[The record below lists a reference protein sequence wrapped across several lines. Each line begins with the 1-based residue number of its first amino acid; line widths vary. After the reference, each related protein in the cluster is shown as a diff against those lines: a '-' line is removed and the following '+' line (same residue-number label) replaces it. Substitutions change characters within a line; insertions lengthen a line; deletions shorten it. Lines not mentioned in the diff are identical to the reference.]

1 MEGDKTQHGLF
12 QVQIHMGEWVDRQAV
27 VLAELTEGS
36 PVELKLQG
44 DWGVLWLLILDVQ
57 VG

>member
-1 MEGDKTQHGLF
+1 
-12 QVQIHMGEWVDRQAV
+12 MGEWVDRQAV

-44 DWGVLWLLILDVQ
+44 DRGVLWLLILDVQ
-57 VG
+57 VGYTLVKPFAFVWCV